1 VKAII
6 FFIMCIWLSL
16 GASGADA
23 QVQRITFIG
32 GPPTGVFGIFA
43 TGISTYLSKSV
54 PNLDVSHAAGEG
66 AVANIRRVHAGDAE
80 MGLSFASDLHEAY
93 HGLEKFKGKPATEIR
108 AVGLVFI
115 GVARL
120 VTFAGSRIR
129 TVDDLVGKRVAVG
142 APGTGTFAV
151 AERVFRALGL
161 WDRIS
166 RVPLLGA
173 AAGEALT
180 DGKVDAFFWN
190 GPEPDRI
197 TTEAATKKPVHIVE
211 LYNPVSK
218 TQFFK
223 EYPYFTNH
231 LIPASSYAGVTQ
243 DVGTFGVSILWFARR
258 DLSAPLVQKVVGTA
272 YSPEGHAHMLKVQ
285 CCS

>member
-1 VKAII
+1 
-6 FFIMCIWLSL
+6 
-16 GASGADA
+16 
-23 QVQRITFIG
+23 
-32 GPPTGVFGIFA
+32 
-43 TGISTYLSKSV
+43 
-54 PNLDVSHAAGEG
+54 
-66 AVANIRRVHAGDAE
+66 
-80 MGLSFASDLHEAY
+80 MGLSFVSDLHEAY

-120 VTFAGSRIR
+120 VTFADSRIR

-151 AERVFRALGL
+151 AERLFRALGL

-173 AAGEALT
+173 AAGEALN
-180 DGKVDAFFWN
+180 DGKVDGFFWN

-197 TTEAATKKPVHIVE
+197 TTESASKKPVHIVD
-211 LYNPVSK
+211 LYNPASK
-218 TQFFK
+218 TKFFK

-231 LIPASSYAGVTQ
+231 LIPAGSYAGVTQ
-243 DVGTFGVSILWFARR
+243 DVATFGVSILWFARR
-258 DLSAPLVQKVVGTA
+258 DLFAPLVQKMAATA
-272 YSPEGHAHMLKVQ
+272 YGPEGHAHMLRVHAAAKDMNLGKALEGVTIPLHAGAEAHWK
-285 CCS
+285 SVGLSLPAVLKAR